1 MSGVSG
7 QAGLAAA
14 QGKLD
19 SPDVRDV
26 FKGRTLGVAM
36 VDDVLVIAH
45 DAQPPAQE
53 EWVRYCD
60 LISRYL
66 PTLRAQFVLADGP
79 GPNATQRQQAL
90 NRGAL
95 GAVIPPTAVLT
106 RSAMVRGIVTL
117 FNWFTPRAMRAFPP
131 EDLQAAAWHLKM
143 TDEQVRRLMDIAQAL
158 LP

>member
-7 QAGLAAA
+7 QAGLSAA

-19 SPDVRDV
+19 APDVRDV

-36 VDDVLVIAH
+36 VGDVLVIAH

-53 EWVRYCD
+53 EWARYCE

-66 PTLRAQFVLADGP
+66 PTLSAQFVLAEGP
-79 GPNATQRQQAL
+79 GPNATQRQQSL
-90 NRGAL
+90 NRGAQ
-95 GAVIPPTAVLT
+95 GAVIPPTVVLT

-117 FNWFTPRAMRAFPP
+117 FNWFTPRAMRALPP
-131 EDLQAAAWHLKM
+131 EDLQGAALHLKM
-143 TDEQVRRLMDIAQAL
+143 PDEQIRRLMDVAQAL